1 MACPFL
7 TQGRASENTKDTPAP
22 ITVDFKENR
31 LKHTATGRVETII
44 DAHTVL
50 MNDGKI
56 IRLLGFEYPENAK
69 STDEDFAVAGKA
81 VLEKMMKKG
90 DEFLMWQTLGD
101 KFGRKNRMGHA
112 LAHLQNKKTG
122 EWVNGAMVAGGYAFV
137 KTEKSNPDLAKN
149 LYALEDAARKDGK
162 GIWKKDSGFAVLSS
176 DDAQDGNGRFVIVE
190 GMVMRA
196 ATSKNNVFLNFG
208 KDSKSDF
215 TVMIAP
221 PVRKIMARGG
231 IDPLSLAHKKIR
243 VRGWVRDWNGPFM
256 DLDGVERLEILS
268 TEPPTNL
275 NTGMPTEPSTSSPKI
290 PVAGQSNP

>member
-7 TQGRASENTKDTPAP
+7 TQGRASENTKDTPAA

-31 LKHTATGRVETII
+31 LKHTATGRADTVI

-56 IRLLGFEYPENAK
+56 IRLLGFDYPENPQ
-69 STDEDFAVAGKA
+69 SRDDDFSFMGKTT
-81 VLEKMMKKG
+81 LETMMKKG
-90 DEFLMWQTLGD
+90 DEFLIWQTLGE
-101 KFGRKNRMGHA
+101 KYGRKNRMGHT

-137 KTEKSNPDLAKN
+137 KTDKSNPDLAAK
-149 LYALEDAARKDGK
+149 LYTLEDTARKDGK
-162 GIWKKDSGFAVLSS
+162 GIWKKNSGFAVLSP
-176 DDAQDGNGRFVIVE
+176 DNAKDGNGRFVIVD

-208 KDSKSDF
+208 NDSKSDF
-215 TVMIAP
+215 TVMITP

-231 IDPLSLAHKKIR
+231 IDPLSLAQKKIR

-256 DLDGVERLEILS
+256 ELDGVERLEVLS
-268 TEPPTNL
+268 TDPSRSPLPTGEDIGEGIPN
-275 NTGMPTEPSTSSPKI
+275 SP
-290 PVAGQSNP
+290 